1 VRGAQARVRG
11 TRALAALAA
20 IGTLAAASAAARGTA
35 AGGQPATFPVRLP
48 VSAAV
53 AALPRPQV
61 AAGSPY
67 GWPLRPFNR
76 EHAIRGGFGDPRFG
90 AREHNF
96 HFGIDIVAAAYTPV
110 YAVAAGTVY
119 LETDRVDVLN
129 HVHGGRDGGRG
140 DGFSYWHILPAVSE
154 HARAAEHELLGWVNP
169 RWAHL
174 HFSEIQGGRWVNPL
188 RAGALTPF
196 SDPGVPTVQAVMVA
210 PTVDGSQTANGYRG
224 SVAVVAAAY
233 LSPLQQPPFPWNDA
247 RFAPAVI
254 RWRVLADGSAVSA
267 WQVAVDF
274 RTSLPPNRMFRQ
286 VYAHGT
292 LQNRPGRAG
301 TYLFYLARSWN
312 LDSLPPRT
320 YTIEA
325 QAVNSTGLTAGAFTT
340 FTVASGTRFLR
351 RSLARRP

>member
-1 VRGAQARVRG
+1 MRRAQARVRG

-20 IGTLAAASAAARGTA
+20 IGTLAAASADARGTA
-35 AGGQPATFPVRLP
+35 AGGQPAIFPVTLP

-53 AALPRPQV
+53 AALPRV
-61 AAGSPY
+61 HDALRSHPY

-96 HFGIDIVAAAYTPV
+96 HFGIDIVAAPFTPV

-119 LETDRVDVLN
+119 LESDRVDVLN
-129 HVHGGRDGGRG
+129 DVHGGRG
-140 DGFSYWHILPAVSE
+140 DGFSYWHIFPAVSE
-154 HARAAEHELLGWVNP
+154 HARAAKHDLLGWVNP

-174 HFSEIQGGRWVNPL
+174 HFSEIEGGRWVNPL
-188 RAGALTPF
+188 RSGALTPF
-196 SDPGVPTVQAVMVA
+196 SDPGVPTVQAVLVA
-210 PTVDGSQTANGYRG
+210 PTVDGSQTASGYRG

-233 LSPLQQPPFPWNDA
+233 LSPLQQPPFPWSGA

-254 RWRVLADGSAVSA
+254 RWRLLADGSGVSA
-267 WQVAVDF
+267 WQVVVDF
-274 RTSLPPNRMFRQ
+274 RTFLPPNRMFRQ

-292 LQNRPGRAG
+292 LQNRPGRTG

-312 LDSLPPRT
+312 LDRLPPRT

-325 QAVNSTGLTAGAFTT
+325 EASNSAGLTAEAFTT
-340 FTVASGTRFLR
+340 FTVASGVQFGSNPR
-351 RSLARRP
+351 RRRP